1 MRREYIK
8 FNNLPINVKLINIE
22 EYPIH
27 WHNVLEIMIIL
38 QGSIDISVESDM
50 YRLKEG
56 EIEIINMDE
65 AHRISSDNDNLVL
78 IVHIDLN
85 FLQRYYNDIKNIF
98 FYTDCSFEGE
108 PQINEKYKLL
118 KKYISMIVCELVQK
132 GEDFDIYI
140 KDTLVKL
147 LYLLINDFHYLIY
160 ENENLRDNLEQLQR
174 YHRIVKYIYNNY
186 NENISL
192 KNIAKREFLSAHYLS
207 NEIKNRIGINFMDF
221 VNLTRVDESIKLLL
235 DTDMNIAEISYEVGF
250 SHTRY
255 YNKNFKKYYKMTP
268 LQYRRKYKVDED
280 ELEQI
285 KKVKFYDLK
294 DVLKYIKP
302 YLEDY
307 DRYNYKEK
315 LVRIDIDASC
325 NKGEFVHNYKDMVN
339 LGTAHR
345 LLEKDMREFL
355 KQIQKDI
362 GFNYGKISKFFSKD
376 MGIYDKGIINFKKLK
391 KVIDI
396 ILSEGL
402 RPDFLFCK
410 EDLDINRYKEVL
422 YNFFEYFKEEY
433 GNYEIGKWRYS
444 VDSNLPEND
453 WALLYKIIEGEYG
466 LILKEEDVKDV
477 KSPVYDTSY
486 MVPYIIHQVS
496 NKRVWEDVKII
507 DSFSSN
513 TNLDNAV
520 FFGDTGILNWEGLKK
535 PSYYAYY
542 ILSKL
547 GNTLV
552 AKGDGYIVT
561 SQDEDLQILLYSFD
575 DNPDPVI
582 NLSNISLNITNLW
595 HDYKVVRFEIHGD
608 VNNCYKQ
615 WKAMGS
621 PAMLNDDDIKFLK
634 LSSFPR
640 VNLGYKKKKTVQHLN
655 AKIKGYGAVLIL
667 FKALR

>member
-8 FNNLPINVKLINIE
+8 FNNLPINVKLTNIE

-27 WHNVLEIMIIL
+27 WHDVLEIMIIL
-38 QGSIDISVESDM
+38 QGSINISVESDV
-50 YRLKEG
+50 YRLREG

-65 AHRISSDNDNLVL
+65 AHRISSDSDNLVL
-78 IVHIDLN
+78 VVHIDLN

-108 PQINEKYKLL
+108 PQIDEKYTLL
-118 KKYISMIVCELVQK
+118 KKYISIIVCELMRK

-160 ENENLRDNLEQLQR
+160 ENENLKDNLEQLQR

-235 DTDMNIAEISYEVGF
+235 DTDMNIAEISQEVGF

-255 YNKNFKKYYKMTP
+255 YNKNFKKYYNITP
-268 LQYRRKYKVDED
+268 LQYRKKYKVSED
-280 ELEQI
+280 ELKQI
-285 KKVKFYDLK
+285 KKVKLYDLK
-294 DVLKYIKP
+294 DVLNYLKP
-302 YLEDY
+302 YLEGY

-325 NKGEFVHNYKDMVN
+325 NKGGFVHSYKDTID
-339 LGTAHR
+339 LGIAHR
-345 LLEKDMREFL
+345 LLEMDMMEFL
-355 KQIQKDI
+355 KEIQEDI
-362 GFNYGKISKFFSKD
+362 GFNYGKICRFFSRE
-376 MGIYDKGIINFKKLK
+376 MGVYDKKIINFKKLK

-396 ILSEGL
+396 ILSVGL
-402 RPDFLFCK
+402 RPDFLFY
-410 EDLDINRYKEVL
+410 EENLNMSRYKKVL

-433 GNYEIGKWRYS
+433 GNYEISKWRYS
-444 VDSNLPEND
+444 VDSNSSKKFR
-453 WALLYKIIEGEYG
+453 ALLYNIIGEYD
-466 LILKEEDVKDV
+466 LIVKEDVKVDF
-477 KSPVYDTSY
+477 KDPIYDTSY
-486 MVPYIIHQVS
+486 MIPYIIHEVA

-507 DSFSSN
+507 DDFLPSVN
-513 TNLDNAV
+513 PDNAV

-542 ILSKL
+542 FLSKL

-552 AKGDGYIVT
+552 TKGDGYIVT
-561 SQDEDLQILLYSFD
+561 SQGEDLQVLLYSFGNGSD
-575 DNPDPVI
+575 SVK

-595 HDYKVVRFEIHGD
+595 QDYKITRFETHGD
-608 VNNCYKQ
+608 VNNCYEQ

-621 PAMLNDDDIKFLK
+621 PAVLNDEDIEMLK
-634 LSSFPR
+634 LSSLPK
-640 VNLGYKKKKTVQHLN
+640 VNLGYKQKKTVQHLN
-655 AKIKGYGAVLIL
+655 AKIKGCGAVLIL
-667 FKALR
+667 FKALE